1 MVFLFFFCFFFS
13 PPSFLFFVFSFL
25 PGLWGVGGPFLS
37 LIPAPCQTASDTTF
51 LSSLLARAQNRR
63 CHPHPNTIFLRFFG
77 RGLAHK
83 LAARRPEPGS
93 GPPPVHNI
101 SYYWLWGT
109 GQLEKFFWEAE
120 SDPKC
125 IAQALLA
132 VKRDIVDTYCHASG
146 AFCHNRTKQSP
157 IPISWRESKAERQR
171 TAKQSS

>member
-1 MVFLFFFCFFFS
+1 MFSSCLFFFFCLS
-13 PPSFLFFVFSFL
+13 SFLFSVCV
-25 PGLWGVGGPFLS
+25 VGG
-37 LIPAPCQTASDTTF
+37 TTF
-51 LSSLLARAQNRR
+51 LFAFWS
-63 CHPHPNTIFLRFFG
+63 FFG
-77 RGLAHK
+77 PRGSASVAPMPMGWGSSWSVWGEVRSRPQNVGRFAPPKKKERPSPSAGLASRCAQGRPPCK
-83 LAARRPEPGS
+83 INSLIGFRALAS
-93 GPPPVHNI
+93 LKN
-101 SYYWLWGT
+101 
-109 GQLEKFFWEAE
+109 FFQEAE